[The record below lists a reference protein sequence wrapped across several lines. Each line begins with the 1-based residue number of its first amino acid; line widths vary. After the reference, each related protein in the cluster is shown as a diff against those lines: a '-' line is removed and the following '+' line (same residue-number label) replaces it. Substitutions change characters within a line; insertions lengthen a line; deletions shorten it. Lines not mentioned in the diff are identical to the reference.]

1 MEPMHYK
8 NFREDQCTRVQQL
21 FLAHQEGLRAYAL
34 SIVRDFTTAQ
44 DVVQDAFL
52 VVTSKANEFD
62 LESNFIAWASTIVRY
77 RALDAM
83 RRANRPVLS
92 EETLSV
98 LAASDAGQLDFRT
111 EWLIQCLGKLT
122 PNVQRLLQLRY
133 EDALKPSE
141 IAKLVGWS
149 KNAVSV
155 ATSRARSELR
165 KCIEQFQLREE
176 LS

>member
-1 MEPMHYK
+1 MESMSYENLRNDHL
-8 NFREDQCTRVQQL
+8 TRVQQL

-44 DVVQDAFL
+44 DIVQDAFL
-52 VVTSKANEFD
+52 VVTSKAHDFD
-62 LESNFIAWASTIVRY
+62 LESNFLAWASTIVRY

-83 RRANRPVLS
+83 RRANQAILS

-98 LAASDAGQLDFRT
+98 LAACEAGQLDCRI
-111 EWLIQCLGKLT
+111 EWLMECLEKLT

-133 EDALKPSE
+133 EDSLKASE
-141 IAKLVGWS
+141 IAALIGWS

-155 ATSRARSELR
+155 ATSRARAELR
-165 KCIEQFQLREE
+165 KCVEQFQLREE

>member
-1 MEPMHYK
+1 MTLQNDHLM
-8 NFREDQCTRVQQL
+8 RVQQL

-52 VVTSKANEFD
+52 VVSSKAHEFD
-62 LESNFIAWASTIVRY
+62 LESNFVAWTSTIIRY

-92 EETLSV
+92 EQTLSV
-98 LAASDAGQLDFRT
+98 LAACDPGPLDCRI
-111 EWLIQCLGKLT
+111 EWLMECLAKLT

-141 IAKLVGWS
+141 IANLVGWS
-149 KNAVSV
+149 KNAVNV
-155 ATSRARSELR
+155 ATSRARAELR